1 MYLSIGKE
9 RRTSFMYYAPKS
21 KNHYSS
27 TLVVLNRIKSDK
39 LGLSENKLGLS
50 EIFISVFFKKLKQKK
65 AK

>member
-1 MYLSIGKE
+1 
-9 RRTSFMYYAPKS
+9 MYYAPKS